1 MLDNLQT
8 VLQSGIGQL
17 VTVFLLADGSTG
29 RTGVLQR
36 VGVDYL
42 EIIDSP
48 NRAAYLIP
56 FNAIGLITSPPTTS

>member
-1 MLDNLQT
+1 M
-8 VLQSGIGQL
+8 GQL

-56 FNAIGLITSPPTTS
+56 FNAIGLITSPPATS